1 MIQADELS
9 TNVNP
14 KTSVCVNKNGKDGNY
29 FNRG

>member
-14 KTSVCVNKNGKDGNY
+14 KAFVCVNKNGKDGNWG
-29 FNRG
+29 N